1 MEPFEELEDNNL
13 TNGRPPKAL
22 FLPNGQPTGQFASTA
37 LVLDKPTVA
46 ENEARLV
53 MLEPT
58 PALDSSFKLE
68 PQAIPDAVAETV
80 SVPEAEAI
88 AQKGSKNR
96 SRRYIA
102 LAAVGIGIATAGFYG
117 YHWLQFAAAHETTD
131 NATIAGH
138 IHTIGSRVNGTISEV
153 LVQENQSV
161 KKGQVLIQLDPRDF
175 EVAVEQAQAALDAA
189 LRKASSAQSS
199 IGVTAQTAQGQTA
212 QAEGDVGSAI
222 AAIDSAKALLN
233 EAQAGVPTAE
243 AAVKEAQ
250 AGVSVAQSQV
260 AQSVANLQKL
270 EADYRRY
277 ASLYTSGAIAKQ
289 QLDTA
294 KNAYD
299 VALSAQSSAQQG
311 VLQARARVAQAN
323 QGVSGARAKVAQAQQ
338 GIVSAQANLAKSQG
352 GLEQAGAGTL
362 QTQVSQGDYAA
373 AKAAIAQAQAN
384 LKAAQLQLSYTRIT
398 APTAGRIGRKS
409 AEVGQRVQSGSQLM
423 AVVDPQVWVT
433 ANFKE
438 TQLERIQPKE
448 SVEVK
453 LDAFPKHAFLGHI
466 ESVSPASGAQFSLLP
481 PDNATG
487 NFTKIVQRIPVKII
501 LDPNSIKGYESRI
514 SPGMSAEVSVTIP

>member
-1 MEPFEELEDNNL
+1 MELFEELEDNNL

-22 FLPNGQPTGQFASTA
+22 FLSNGQATGQFASAA

-46 ENEARLV
+46 EDEARLV
-53 MLEPT
+53 MPEPT
-58 PALDSSFKLE
+58 SASAPSFRLE
-68 PQAIPDAVAETV
+68 TQAVAETAP
-80 SVPEAEAI
+80 VPEAEAI
-88 AQKGSKNR
+88 AQKGSHNR
-96 SRRYIA
+96 SRRFIA
-102 LAAVGIGIATAGFYG
+102 LAAVGIGAVSAGFYG

-131 NATIAGH
+131 NAIIAGH
-138 IHTIGSRVNGTISEV
+138 IHTISSRVNGTISEV
-153 LVQENQSV
+153 LVQENQFV

-212 QAEGDVGSAI
+212 QAQGDVGSAI

-233 EAQAGVPTAE
+233 EAQSGVPTAE

-250 AGVSVAQSQV
+250 AGVAVAQSQV

-289 QLDTA
+289 QLDAA

-323 QGVSGARAKVAQAQQ
+323 QGVSGAQAKVAQAQQ

-373 AKAAIAQAQAN
+373 AKAAIVQAQAN

-398 APTAGRIGRKS
+398 APTTGRIGRKS

-423 AVVDPQVWVT
+423 AIVDPQVWVT

-453 LDAFPKHAFLGHI
+453 LDAFPKHTFLGHI